1 MTTQRYWETL
11 HSIGKYFADSL
22 DVKNLTNRLTH
33 NSMGITKSLEHLLLF
48 PCWYCFV
55 LEFTSSECA
64 FEEVLM
70 ELHKV
75 NAISQ
80 LMTRQIK
87 AFFVYLLCACIILG
101 IFEYLS
107 LSLWAVSRTLKSYLF
122 VLFSNQGTKNIPL
135 YLQIKKD
142 F

>member
-1 MTTQRYWETL
+1 
-11 HSIGKYFADSL
+11 
-22 DVKNLTNRLTH
+22 
-33 NSMGITKSLEHLLLF
+33 
-48 PCWYCFV
+48 
-55 LEFTSSECA
+55 
-64 FEEVLM
+64 VLM

-107 LSLWAVSRTLKSYLF
+107 LSL
-122 VLFSNQGTKNIPL
+122 
-135 YLQIKKD
+135 
-142 F
+142 